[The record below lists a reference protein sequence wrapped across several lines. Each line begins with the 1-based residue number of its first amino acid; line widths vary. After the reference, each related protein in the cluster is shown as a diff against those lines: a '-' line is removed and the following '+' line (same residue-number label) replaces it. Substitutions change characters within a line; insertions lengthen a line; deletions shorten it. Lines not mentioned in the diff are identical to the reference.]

1 MEFKVKTIYEVK
13 VDAKEYKFR
22 EEIIEGD
29 GDYAFHALGITRK
42 EYTDIVKDTK
52 NVKEFKQELIE
63 EIHV

>member
-1 MEFKVKTIYEVK
+1 MKGVYEVK
-13 VDAKEYKFR
+13 LGAKEYKFR

-29 GDYAFHALGITRK
+29 GDCAFHALGITRE

-52 NVKEFKQELIE
+52 NVKDFKQELIE